1 MKIINHRLSPAILY
15 FFSLIFCIILGFLI
29 GRTSKIINSVPEMQI
44 IEKADFTSQNDV
56 KSDKS
61 LIFGSRQ
68 GKYFYYK
75 GCGGDSIS
83 PKNLVYYKTESEAI
97 AKGKSLYS
105 KCQ

>member
-1 MKIINHRLSPAILY
+1 
-15 FFSLIFCIILGFLI
+15 
-29 GRTSKIINSVPEMQI
+29 MQI
-44 IEKADFTSQNDV
+44 IEKTDFTSQNIGQNEV
-56 KSDKS
+56 KSGKS
-61 LIFGSRQ
+61 LIFGSSQ

-83 PKNLVYYKTESEAI
+83 PKNLVYYKSEAEGI